1 MYNRDKRSP
10 QISQYHEEIHER
22 GRMPSPPMYTL
33 TDLNPTPPSD
43 DESEYVT
50 VVGTTV
56 MVNPS
61 IGRQY

>member
-1 MYNRDKRSP
+1 MYNRDKCSP
-10 QISQYHEEIHER
+10 QIPQCHEQIHER

-33 TDLNPTPPSD
+33 TDLNPIPPDD

-56 MVNPS
+56 MANQS